1 MSFYNNHHQI
11 MRLSPSRYM
20 FGLSAIPAVIQFFG
34 FVAMPESPR
43 YLVQRGKRNINTIVG
58 LLKVLEEL
66 FELFNRKV
74 F

>member
-1 MSFYNNHHQI
+1 
-11 MRLSPSRYM
+11 M

-43 YLVQRGKRNINTIVG
+43 YLVQKGKRNSNTIVG
-58 LLKVLEEL
+58 LFKEEL